1 MSTSAANRRQRL
13 QPADRSD
20 SILAAATEAFA
31 AAPYDQV
38 SMAAIGRAC
47 GASEALVFKY
57 FESKAGLYAAVVR
70 RELDG
75 LTESQAS
82 AVAALP
88 PNSSARDLVRVLIEA
103 TLDQMASADNPSAS
117 PFFSAQVDPPEVDQL
132 RADFRRQLAGQL
144 SQRLR
149 NPDWERGRIGV
160 VGFLGFLG
168 AAAQQWVAAGCPPA
182 QRWPLVEAALGALQG
197 AIGDWDSLAPPGR

>member
-1 MSTSAANRRQRL
+1 MNTSAISGRQRL

-57 FESKAGLYAAVVR
+57 FESKARLYAAVVSG
-70 RELDG
+70 ELDR
-75 LTESQAS
+75 LADRQAS

-103 TLDQMASADNPSAS
+103 TLEAMASAGSPSAS

-149 NPDWERGRIGV
+149 NPHWQRGQIGI

-168 AAAQQWVAAGCPPA
+168 AVAQQWVAAGCPPE
-182 QRWPLVEAALGALQG
+182 QRGPLVDAALGALQG

>member
-1 MSTSAANRRQRL
+1 MTSTPVGRQRL
-13 QPADRSD
+13 RPADRSEA
-20 SILAAATEAFA
+20 ILAAATEAFA

-70 RELDG
+70 TELRR
-75 LTESQAS
+75 LAERQEI
-82 AVAALP
+82 AVTALP

-103 TLDQMASADNPSAS
+103 TLDQMAAAENPSAS

-132 RADFRRQLAGQL
+132 RADYRRDLAATLLG
-144 SQRLR
+144 RLR
-149 NPDWERGRIGV
+149 NPDWQRGRVGV
-160 VGFLGFLG
+160 IGFLGFLG
-168 AAAQQWVAAGCPPA
+168 AAAQQWVAAGCPA
-182 QRWPLVEAALGALQG
+182 DQRGPLVDATLGALQG
-197 AIGDWDSLAPPGR
+197 AIGDWDSLAPPGL